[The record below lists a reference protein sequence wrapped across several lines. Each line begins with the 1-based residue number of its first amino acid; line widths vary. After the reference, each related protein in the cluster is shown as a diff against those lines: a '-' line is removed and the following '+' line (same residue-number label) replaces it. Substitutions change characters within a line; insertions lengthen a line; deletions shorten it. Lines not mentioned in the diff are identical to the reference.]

1 MSTTVLRD
9 GSVYSPA
16 DPYATAMVIQDGMVQ
31 WVGSD
36 AGAESIL
43 DDSMQVE
50 ELEGDLLAPAFAAA
64 GIRVHPEDDL
74 QDTVQKYRA
83 AGYGALTFM
92 LTPEALQQHHQHLT
106 SLQDAAIY
114 LEIEHLHQIPDH
126 LSVQGILL
134 DPQGILE
141 NETGMSL
148 LDEAQARGLKA
159 ALRADSSA
167 RIDAALQIALKMDS
181 LQRMKLALRLDGVT
195 DLTESHITQLSSMNV
210 ALGFTSGPALQKS
223 ALKAAITAGITSML
237 GSNPTQDSQ
246 LLGWELALSMVSA
259 GESDHQLSARATFAA
274 MTKSCFRGMGHRN
287 PLMGQLVPQAPATFC
302 RWRADQLMVQTPD
315 SRVAAWS
322 TDPRARIPL
331 LPVLEAGN
339 LPTLISLHHA

>member
-16 DPYATAMVIQDGMVQ
+16 DPYATAMVVQDGIVQ

-43 DDSMQVE
+43 DDSMQVV
-50 ELEGDLLAPAFAAA
+50 ELEGDLLAPAFAAT

-74 QDTVQKYRA
+74 LDTVQKYRA

-92 LTPEALQQHHQHLT
+92 LTPEAFLQHHQHLT
-106 SLQDAAIY
+106 SLQDAAVY
-114 LEIEHLHQIPDH
+114 VEAEHPQQIPDH
-126 LSVQGILL
+126 PSVHGILL
-134 DPQGILE
+134 DPQQVLE
-141 NETGMSL
+141 SETGMSAL
-148 LDEAQARGLKA
+148 EEAQARGLKV
-159 ALRADSSA
+159 ALLADSSV
-167 RIDAALQIALKMDS
+167 RIDAALHIALKMDS
-181 LQRMKLALRLDGVT
+181 LQRMKLALRLDGVA
-195 DLTESHITQLSSMNV
+195 DLTENHISQLSSMNV
-210 ALGFTSGPALQKS
+210 ALGFTSAPALQQS
-223 ALKAAITAGITSML
+223 ALKSAIAAGITSML
-237 GSNPTQDSQ
+237 GSNPTQNAG

-274 MTKSCFRGMGHRN
+274 MTKACFRGMGHRN
-287 PLMGQLVPQAPATFC
+287 PLMGQLVPQAPATYC

-339 LPTLISLHHA
+339 LPTLISLHQE